1 MACMR
6 TIRSRAPPFFT
17 GCGPAYPSGL
27 GSNSVVPRPGGEGQP
42 IANSGSEF
50 RRNFCPRT
58 PRRRACCD
66 RALAAIARNPVQE
79 LRPPAVSV
87 SPSSSNAFSSSCA
100 CNGAASEPPNPF
112 GHVALAITGEGV
124 WSYGTMHPLGS
135 SVIAYIKEQ
144 ETKRNQRIY
153 RIPATPEHDAAA
165 LNYLKS
171 LPPGEMEG
179 VRTDNCSTLKAG
191 FDYPPLFPPGWF
203 WSHFFDLPITT
214 FAPQ

>member
-1 MACMR
+1 M
-6 TIRSRAPPFFT
+6 
-17 GCGPAYPSGL
+17 YL
-27 GSNSVVPRPGGEGQP
+27 
-42 IANSGSEF
+42 
-50 RRNFCPRT
+50 
-58 PRRRACCD
+58 
-66 RALAAIARNPVQE
+66 
-79 LRPPAVSV
+79 

-153 RIPATPEHDAAA
+153 PIPATPEQDAAA

-179 VRTDNCSTLKAG
+179 VRTDNCSTRTSTALFEAG
-191 FDYPPLFPPGWF
+191 FDYPPIFPPGWF
-203 WSHFFDLPITT
+203 WSHFFDPPITT
-214 FAPQ
+214 FAPPVIMTSVPRDSEFIGWWNSNGPNSSLVIPKNNTTLPWGDNHVMNYLFGEFEPRR